1 MALAVA
7 MDVAAATQLTLLRP
21 TCIQFDTDVEAG
33 LIFAV
38 LSDGLSPF
46 GTQ

>member
-21 TCIQFDTDVEAG
+21 TCIDTGVEAR